1 MCIFLQQKVF
11 RAAIECVVLL
21 YFVLLYGFTCA
32 CMRLIK
38 RIDGYILKNF
48 LLLFMGTFFICLFIF
63 IMQFV
68 WMYIDDLVGKGLSWD
83 VLLEFF
89 FYATLTLVPMS
100 LPLAVLL
107 ASLICFGNM
116 GEKLEL
122 LSMKAA
128 GIPLIRIL
136 CPIFIVAMLT
146 CVASFFFQDRVQ
158 PKATRQLATMLW
170 SMRQKSPEL
179 DIPEGIF
186 YSDIPGYSIFVQR
199 KDMETGMLHGVMIY
213 STQGGY
219 DKMEIVLADSARLQG
234 TQDQKHLMLTLY
246 SGERFRNMDSQT
258 GNMLKANIPYMRETF
273 HTEVDMIPFDANF
286 NLMDA
291 NLFNGDAKTKELK
304 KILTGIDSI
313 SHLSDSAGRR
323 YRQVIK
329 SQYLKGQF
337 PREYKD
343 SASIVAKALAREHV
357 DTTYSRLSPDQRK
370 TVIKSAI
377 SSAQSTQSEFEFRR
391 MTTENTNLTLRRH
404 KMEARKKFSDS
415 LACLI
420 FFCIGAPLGA
430 IIRKGG
436 LGVPVVVSVMVF
448 IFYYIVNVAG
458 EKMAKTGEWSVWFG
472 IWLSTMVLAPIG
484 AFLISKANKDS
495 VVFNIEGYQNFFKRL
510 LGIRTKR
517 KLSRKEVIINEP
529 DYPRLI
535 QELESIISDSK
546 KYSERKRLLNIPSY
560 YAIFFKYN
568 EDHVVRDLKDRVEEV
583 VKQLHN
589 SRDMAIIDALN
600 DVPIIYT
607 EAHARPFNTQKRNMI
622 AGIVFPVGG
631 LLWLRIWKFRL
642 RLFQD
647 LSQIQK
653 LGQFIIDRIN
663 KQEYGQG
670 NQT

>member
-1 MCIFLQQKVF
+1 
-11 RAAIECVVLL
+11 
-21 YFVLLYGFTCA
+21 
-32 CMRLIK
+32 MRIIK
-38 RIDGYILKNF
+38 RVDEYILKNF
-48 LLLFMGTFFICLFIF
+48 LLLFIGTFFICLFIF

-83 VLLEFF
+83 VLVEFF

-136 CPIFIVAMLT
+136 CPIFIVAILV
-146 CVASFFFQDRVQ
+146 CGASFVFQDRIQ

-199 KDMETGMLHGVMIY
+199 KDTETGMLHGVMIY

-219 DKMEIVLADSARLQG
+219 EKMEIVMADYARLQG
-234 TQDQKHLMLTLY
+234 TQDQRHLMLTLY
-246 SGERFRNMDSQT
+246 NGERFRNMDSQT

-286 NLMDA
+286 NMMDA
-291 NLFNGDAKTKELK
+291 NLFNGDAKTKELS

-313 SHLSDSAGRR
+313 NHISDSTGRR
-323 YRQVIK
+323 YKQVIK
-329 SQYLKGQF
+329 NQYLKGQF
-337 PREYKD
+337 PLEVKD
-343 SASIVAKALAREHV
+343 SAGLVARTLAQEHI
-357 DTTYSRLSPDQRK
+357 DTTYIHLSPDQRK
-370 TVIKSAI
+370 TVRKNAV
-377 SSAQSTQSEFEFRR
+377 SSAQSTQAEFEFRR
-391 MTTENTNLTLRRH
+391 MSTESTNLSLRRH
-404 KMEARKKFSDS
+404 HMEARKKFTNS

-436 LGVPVVVSVMVF
+436 LGVPVVVSVLVF
-448 IFYYIVNVAG
+448 IFYYIINVAG

-484 AFLISKANKDS
+484 IFLISKANKDS
-495 VVFNIEGYQNFFKRL
+495 VVFNMEGYQNFFKRL

-517 KLSRKEVIINEP
+517 KLNRKEVIINEP
-529 DYPRLI
+529 DYPLI
-535 QELESIISDSK
+535 KQELASIMNDSRL
-546 KYSERKRLLNIPSY
+546 YCERKRLLDIPSY
-560 YAIFFKYN
+560 YAIFFKYH
-568 EDHVVRDLKDRVEEV
+568 EDHVARELKERIEFIVE
-583 VKQLHN
+583 QLHN
-589 SRDMAIIDALN
+589 SRDIAIIDAIN
-600 DVPIIYT
+600 NMPIIYT
-607 EAHARPFNTQKRNMI
+607 EAHARPFNSKKRNMV
-622 AGIVFPVGG
+622 AGIVLPIGL

-642 RLFQD
+642 RLHQD
-647 LSQIQK
+647 LAMVQK

-663 KQEYGQG
+663 KQ
-670 NQT
+670 

>member
-1 MCIFLQQKVF
+1 
-11 RAAIECVVLL
+11 
-21 YFVLLYGFTCA
+21 
-32 CMRLIK
+32 MRIIK
-38 RIDGYILKNF
+38 RIDEYILKNF
-48 LLLFMGTFFICLFIF
+48 LLLFTGTFFICLFIF

-68 WMYIDDLVGKGLSWD
+68 WMYIDDLVGKGLSLD
-83 VLLEFF
+83 VLVEFF

-136 CPIFIVAMLT
+136 CPIFIVAILV
-146 CVASFFFQDRVQ
+146 CGASFVFQDRIQ

-199 KDMETGMLHGVMIY
+199 KDTETGMLHGVMIY

-219 DKMEIVLADSARLQG
+219 EKMEIVMADSARLQG
-234 TQDQKHLMLTLY
+234 TQDQRHLMLTLY
-246 SGERFRNMDSQT
+246 NGERFKNMDSQT

-286 NLMDA
+286 NMMDA
-291 NLFNGDAKTKELK
+291 NLFNGDAKTKELS

-313 SHLSDSAGRR
+313 NHISDSTGRR
-323 YRQVIK
+323 YKQVIK
-329 SQYLKGQF
+329 TQYLKGLF
-337 PREYKD
+337 PKEVKD
-343 SASIVAKALAREHV
+343 SAELVARTLSQEHI
-357 DTTYSRLSPDQRK
+357 DTTYTHLSPDQRK
-370 TVIKSAI
+370 TVIKSAVN
-377 SSAQSTQSEFEFRR
+377 SAQSTQAEFEFRR
-391 MTTENTNLTLRRH
+391 MSTESTNLSLRRH
-404 KMEARKKFSDS
+404 HMEARKKFTNS

-436 LGVPVVVSVMVF
+436 LGVPVVVSVLVF

-484 AFLISKANKDS
+484 IFLISKANKDS
-495 VVFNIEGYQNFFKRL
+495 VVFNMEGYQNFFKRL

-517 KLSRKEVIINEP
+517 KLNRKEIIINEP
-529 DYPRLI
+529 DYPLLK
-535 QELESIISDSK
+535 QELAAIMNDSK
-546 KYSERKRLLNIPSY
+546 SYCERKRLPNIPSY
-560 YAIFFKYN
+560 YAIFFKYH
-568 EDHVVRDLKDRVEEV
+568 EDHVARELKERIELAVE
-583 VKQLHN
+583 QLHN
-589 SRDMAIIDALN
+589 TRDMAIIDALN
-600 DVPIIYT
+600 NMPIIYT
-607 EAHARPFNTQKRNMI
+607 EAHARPFNNRKRNMA
-622 AGIVFPVGG
+622 AGIILPIGL

-642 RLFQD
+642 RLHQD
-647 LSQIQK
+647 LATVQK

-663 KQEYGQG
+663 KQENNG
-670 NQT
+670 

>member
-1 MCIFLQQKVF
+1 
-11 RAAIECVVLL
+11 
-21 YFVLLYGFTCA
+21 
-32 CMRLIK
+32 MRIIK
-38 RIDGYILKNF
+38 RVDEYILKNF
-48 LLLFMGTFFICLFIF
+48 LLLFIGTFFICLFIF

-83 VLLEFF
+83 VLVEFF

-136 CPIFIVAMLT
+136 CPIFIVAILV
-146 CVASFFFQDRVQ
+146 CGASFVFQDRIQ

-199 KDMETGMLHGVMIY
+199 KDTETGMLHGVMIY

-219 DKMEIVLADSARLQG
+219 EKMEIVMADSARLQG
-234 TQDQKHLMLTLY
+234 TQDQRHLMLTLY
-246 SGERFRNMDSQT
+246 NGERFRNMDSQT

-286 NLMDA
+286 NMMDA
-291 NLFNGDAKTKELK
+291 NLFNGDAKTKELS

-313 SHLSDSAGRR
+313 NHISDSTGRR
-323 YRQVIK
+323 YKQVIK
-329 SQYLKGQF
+329 NQYLKGQF
-337 PREYKD
+337 PLEVKD
-343 SASIVAKALAREHV
+343 SAGLVARTLAQEHI
-357 DTTYSRLSPDQRK
+357 DTTYIHLSPDQRK
-370 TVIKSAI
+370 TVIKNAV
-377 SSAQSTQSEFEFRR
+377 SSAQSTQAEFEFRR
-391 MTTENTNLTLRRH
+391 MSTESTNLSLRRH
-404 KMEARKKFSDS
+404 HMEARKKFTNS

-436 LGVPVVVSVMVF
+436 LGVPVVVSVLVF
-448 IFYYIVNVAG
+448 IFYYIINVAG

-484 AFLISKANKDS
+484 IFLISKANKDS
-495 VVFNIEGYQNFFKRL
+495 VVFNMEGYQNFFKRL

-517 KLSRKEVIINEP
+517 KLNRKEVIINEP
-529 DYPRLI
+529 DYPLI
-535 QELESIISDSK
+535 KQELASIMNDSRL
-546 KYSERKRLLNIPSY
+546 YCERKRLLDIPSY
-560 YAIFFKYN
+560 YAIFFKYH
-568 EDHVVRDLKDRVEEV
+568 EDHVARELKERIEFIVE
-583 VKQLHN
+583 QLHN
-589 SRDMAIIDALN
+589 SRDIAIIDAIN
-600 DVPIIYT
+600 NMPIIYT
-607 EAHARPFNTQKRNMI
+607 EAHARPFNSKKRNMV
-622 AGIVFPVGG
+622 AGIVLPIGL

-642 RLFQD
+642 RLHQD
-647 LSQIQK
+647 LAMVQK

-663 KQEYGQG
+663 KQ
-670 NQT
+670 